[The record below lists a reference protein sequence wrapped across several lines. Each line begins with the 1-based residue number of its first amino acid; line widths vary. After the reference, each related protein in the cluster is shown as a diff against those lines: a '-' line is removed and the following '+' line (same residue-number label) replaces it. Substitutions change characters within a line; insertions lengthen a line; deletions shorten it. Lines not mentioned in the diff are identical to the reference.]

1 MFPIIATQFGVNRT
15 IEKVLE
21 SGRSDPLS
29 NSQKIGMAMVA
40 GSTSSVFGCPAEYL
54 MIHQQRTGKS
64 LIGAFKSNTSL
75 YGYSTIYRGL
85 VRVIVCFDVDCEQ
98 SAWEKPGN
106 IIILLHAGCYR
117 I

>member
-85 VRVIVCFDVDCEQ
+85 VRVLFFAVRH
-98 SAWEKPGN
+98 
-106 IIILLHAGCYR
+106 II
-117 I
+117 